1 MQQERVIRKYTNRR
15 LYDTAGSRHVTL
27 EDLRQLIV
35 AGEKIKVIDDKSG
48 EDLTRPVLLQIISE
62 QEHLGSP
69 VLSAELL
76 EMIIRFY
83 GRPMQALL
91 SGYMEQAFTAMLRQQ
106 ETMQSEMAKAMQGPF
121 APLTELAQKN
131 LALWEQMQAA
141 TRDAFIGR
149 GDRIKVLQPKQEMS
163 AVHIADGYYRAS
175 GKPLAVFTENRV
187 ADLPDVP
194 TIAEAVRPAF
204 ARWSCC
210 WPSWSRPARSCPPRR
225 PRPRRRSAR

>member
-27 EDLRQLIV
+27 EDLRQLIM

-48 EDLTRPVLLQIISE
+48 ADLTRPVLLQIISE

-91 SGYMEQAFTAMLRQQ
+91 SGYLEQAFTAMLRQQ

-149 GDRIKVLQPKQEMS
+149 GAATNTTELNDKKPN
-163 AVHIADGYYRAS
+163 DGKK
-175 GKPLAVFTENRV
+175 GK
-187 ADLPDVP
+187 
-194 TIAEAVRPAF
+194 
-204 ARWSCC
+204 
-210 WPSWSRPARSCPPRR
+210 
-225 PRPRRRSAR
+225 